1 MAAETPSDA
10 LVVTTLRRYDVDTLA
25 RIDADDDSQE
35 TRKARTTF
43 ATREELVEEQ
53 EYSITQ
59 HKLSD
64 LARGLRRCGHDARS
78 QKDAKRLEISRHAP
92 WRPGAEVS
100 GVVRFTIPNDYV
112 AKKPGGK
119 EKWAKYMVAVDSG
132 GESATCLAVVDGS
145 SKKNGTALALR
156 ASDRALVQ
164 QRFRGAAVV
173 VRPVGQATMEDKTL
187 RATRALLNAEI
198 NVELLRAVLD
208 PTTVAL
214 PTRAD
219 LAKVPSCGG
228 DFNDEQKEAMAL
240 EAAVE
245 RGIVCVQG
253 PPGTGKSHLAL
264 YGVIAQAVARGDR
277 VLVCCNANK
286 AVDQLIDKLDKLTR
300 SDMKTTAVARVG
312 HQPSL
317 SSEAQTFFVE
327 QPCEAHRVVFSTLY
341 HVGKQEQPWA
351 AFDVVVVDEAAA
363 VSEDRTLV
371 VLGAARGVKKLVL
384 VGDQNQLQPYVSDS
398 LRRRGFGISL
408 MERFIAANAGREGV
422 SHVMLR
428 EQHRMPP
435 TLSALCSDLFY
446 GGRLRDAPSVLEA
459 RKSLLASPLV
469 VVDLGFGSM
478 EFDPVERSFHND
490 AEADAVK
497 RVYDGLRR
505 RMSMD
510 KIRVVTPFR
519 AQTDELKTRITGKD
533 KDELRGSA
541 GSQTLGREGRSDKL
555 EQEDTIDTIDKFQG
569 SEAPVVVL
577 SPVAP
582 HGGNLHRAQ
591 DPHLINVGISRSKDA
606 LVVVGRATALA
617 QANGQW
623 RTILERAHAKGVVRS
638 FASLDALTD
647 AAVDELLGP
656 RPTPP
661 VPATPTKRP
670 AGAVE
675 TPPTAEKRAK
685 APKQPD
691 FDQ

>member
-1 MAAETPSDA
+1 MATETPSDA
-10 LVVTTLRRYDVDTLA
+10 LVVTTLRRYNAEALA
-25 RIDADDDSQE
+25 RIDADDDNQE
-35 TRKARTTF
+35 TRQARATF
-43 ATREELVEEQ
+43 ATVAELVDELL
-53 EYSITQ
+53 YSITQ
-59 HKLSD
+59 QKLGD

-78 QKDAKRLEISRHAP
+78 QKDPKRLEVSRHAT
-92 WRPGAEVS
+92 WRPGAEAS

-112 AKKPGGK
+112 TKKPGGK

-264 YGVIAQAVARGDR
+264 YGVIAQAVTRGDR

-286 AVDQLIDKLDKLTR
+286 AVDQLIKKLTKR
-300 SDMKTTAVARVG
+300 SDLETTAVARVG
-312 HQPSL
+312 HKESM
-317 SSEAQTFFVE
+317 SAEAQDCFVE

-341 HVGKQEQPWA
+341 HVGKQEQPWV
-351 AFDVVVVDEAAA
+351 AFDIVVVDEAAA

-408 MERFIAANAGREGV
+408 MERFIVANARREGV

-435 TLSALCSDLFY
+435 TLSAVCSDLFY

-497 RVYDGLRR
+497 RVYDGLLRR
-505 RMSMD
+505 EKIGIE

-533 KDELRGSA
+533 KDKLRGSA

>member
-1 MAAETPSDA
+1 MATETPSDA
-10 LVVTTLRRYDVDTLA
+10 LVMDTLRRYSADALA
-25 RIDADDDSQE
+25 HIDADDDNQE
-35 TRKARTTF
+35 TRQARATF
-43 ATREELVEEQ
+43 ATREELVDELL
-53 EYSITQ
+53 YAMTQ
-59 HKLSD
+59 HKLSE

-78 QKDAKRLEISRHAP
+78 QKDAKRLEISRLAP
-92 WRPGAEVS
+92 WQPGAEVLFT
-100 GVVRFTIPNDYV
+100 VRFTIPNDYV
-112 AKKPGGK
+112 TKKPGGR
-119 EKWAKYMVAVDSG
+119 EKWAKYLAAVFSG
-132 GESATCLAVVDGS
+132 GDVACLAVVDGS

-156 ASDRALVQ
+156 FVDRALVQ

-187 RATRALLNAEI
+187 RATRALLAAEI
-198 NVELLRAVLD
+198 NDQLLRAVLD

-214 PTRAD
+214 PMPAV

-228 DFNDEQKEAMAL
+228 DFNDEQKEAMTL

-264 YGVIAQAVARGDR
+264 YGIIAQAVARGDR

-286 AVDQLIDKLDKLTR
+286 AVDQLIEKLTR
-300 SDMKTTAVARVG
+300 SNLETTAVARVG
-312 HQPSL
+312 HKESM
-317 SSEAQTFFVE
+317 SAEAQGFFVE
-327 QPCEAHRVVFSTLY
+327 QPCDAHRVVFSTLY
-341 HVGKQEQPWA
+341 HVGKQEQPWV

-408 MERFIAANAGREGV
+408 MERFIVANAGREGV

-446 GGRLRDAPSVLEA
+446 GGQLRDSPSVLAE
-459 RKSLLASPLV
+459 RESLLASPLV

-497 RVYDGLRR
+497 RVYDGLLRR
-505 RMSMD
+505 G
-510 KIRVVTPFR
+510 IGFAAVRVVTPFR
-519 AQTDELKTRITGKD
+519 AQTDELKTRITGKG
-533 KDELRGSA
+533 KDDLRGSA
-541 GSQTLGREGRSDKL
+541 GSQTLGREGRSDEL

-582 HGGNLHRAQ
+582 RGGKLHRAQ

-623 RTILERAHAKGVVRS
+623 RVILERARAKGVVRS

-647 AAVDELLGP
+647 AAVDELLGA

-661 VPATPTKRP
+661 VPATPTKRR

-675 TPPTAEKRAK
+675 TPATAEKRAK
-685 APKQPD
+685 GPKQPD
-691 FDQ
+691 FNQ